1 MGQFKSSCK
10 KEKKPFGHICTMQ
23 LGHTAGMENVSKY
36 ILQFLMLELLLI
48 TPSQMGSFG
57 FHQFAFGSSY
67 KIPPL
72 PLQNFITFDTL
83 DAILKV

>member
-1 MGQFKSSCK
+1 
-10 KEKKPFGHICTMQ
+10 MQ
-23 LGHTAGMENVSKY
+23 LADTAGMENVSKY

-57 FHQFAFGSSY
+57 FHQFAFGSSC

-72 PLQNFITFDTL
+72 PLQKFISLDTL
-83 DAILKV
+83 DAILEV